1 MISVVA
7 ELKKQP
13 DNRLKRI
20 KLAFGINGAI
30 LLHRPA
36 YTPHN
41 WIYQL
46 IDFFNVADFPI
57 EAYEPFA
64 LVSEIQGHMWNLAI
78 EYRPK
83 YFPYRA
89 FVDIGYCSL
98 SSNIIYPMTGCTLRV
113 LTEDCIFSLGPV
125 VKSKGAFNESI
136 DCEAE
141 LGATSNKPV
150 PTLEDKDFHVIDDDE
165 IFFMDKFGV
174 DQVFVSED
182 PLRIVDNHFCLP
194 SEKTDLLRPPVH
206 FPISEESY
214 TLCEMTFTWHL
225 FGGRD
230 FPQIGEK
237 PKTKGNSSL
246 STGAGMSETYKHGV
260 SQAPNESHKNFKKIN
275 PDGSKI
281 SQQFIFSPALPI
293 CFDYHGRRIELSRG
307 PITGLVM
314 GLAQLQGSGISLRE
328 VINRRGL
335 LGWNKLFEF
344 LCKEWIKDIKR
355 NQLPNILSGIGPTN
369 AVLQL
374 FQGFF
379 DLFRLPLRQYNKDGR
394 IIRGFQLGAQ
404 SFSARTAFAALEIT
418 SRIIHLLQF
427 TAETTFDMLS
437 AGPSLNRRRK
447 TKIGKKRQ
455 GRPKDLREG
464 VANAYTIVKEGIND
478 SANTLLEAAVV
489 EHDQK
494 GYSGA

>member
-1 MISVVA
+1 
-7 ELKKQP
+7 
-13 DNRLKRI
+13 
-20 KLAFGINGAI
+20 
-30 LLHRPA
+30 
-36 YTPHN
+36 
-41 WIYQL
+41 
-46 IDFFNVADFPI
+46 
-57 EAYEPFA
+57 
-64 LVSEIQGHMWNLAI
+64 
-78 EYRPK
+78 
-83 YFPYRA
+83 
-89 FVDIGYCSL
+89 
-98 SSNIIYPMTGCTLRV
+98 
-113 LTEDCIFSLGPV
+113 
-125 VKSKGAFNESI
+125 
-136 DCEAE
+136 
-141 LGATSNKPV
+141 
-150 PTLEDKDFHVIDDDE
+150 
-165 IFFMDKFGV
+165 
-174 DQVFVSED
+174 
-182 PLRIVDNHFCLP
+182 
-194 SEKTDLLRPPVH
+194 
-206 FPISEESY
+206 
-214 TLCEMTFTWHL
+214 
-225 FGGRD
+225 
-230 FPQIGEK
+230 
-237 PKTKGNSSL
+237 
-246 STGAGMSETYKHGV
+246 
-260 SQAPNESHKNFKKIN
+260 
-275 PDGSKI
+275 
-281 SQQFIFSPALPI
+281 
-293 CFDYHGRRIELSRG
+293 
-307 PITGLVM
+307 M

-494 GYSGA
+494 GYSGAVGAVVRQIPQLVVCPAVLATQATTNILGGAKSSLVPEAKREARNKWKHEKN